1 MYERAEKKVTEKK
14 FIDSMDEESIRL
26 DKLRA
31 QHREKPGDDEISAR
45 LARCLFNAF
54 NHQTDRNR
62 ASALQK
68 ELRELYQEQPGN
80 AGAAG
85 ALARMLFNIY
95 CDQLWPMKDE
105 TLLESLCELHRKQPG
120 NAEVSGILAR
130 ALYNCIY
137 NQRNRYKVRI
147 LVEILYNL
155 YLEQPGNV
163 VVSKM
168 FGSCLMIR
176 RYSIQ
181 NPPEIVA
188 DISRSCPKKAGP
200 TDAHFSLDAIR
211 KRHKEAPG
219 NEEASLRLAKDLFNA
234 FTQCGKTE
242 HKKAAVLL
250 EELRSLHRR
259 SPGNY
264 DLSFWLGYSLEIA
277 ITLFSDLKDSKDSK
291 DSLDLMSLD
300 SKDSKESKDSNDSLD
315 SKDSLDLMSLDS
327 LDLKDL
333 KDSLNESALLEELRD
348 LQGEHPGE
356 AGIAIL
362 TALALFHIFDN
373 HAEPEQAGTLFSELR
388 KLHGKLAGDT
398 EDADDFDR
406 LLHVI
411 LHQTDP
417 KKAGI
422 LLDELRKEHREE
434 PGDIGISEWL
444 AESLVNAVRYF
455 YKSLDVNILLDELRE
470 LYRTHPGNDAITNSL
485 AGGLYYASLR
495 IQGTDR
501 EKASEL
507 MAERRQVRPGLP
519 W

>member
-1 MYERAEKKVTEKK
+1 MTEKK
-14 FIDSMDEESIRL
+14 FIDSMDEEGGRL

-80 AGAAG
+80 AGIAG

-155 YLEQPGNV
+155 YLELPGNV

-181 NPPEIVA
+181 NRPEIVA
-188 DISRSCPKKAGP
+188 DFSRSCPDTAINSSQSRSEKAVDTSQCRQEEAADTSQCRQEEAADTSHSCPKKAGP
-200 TDAHFSLDAIR
+200 TTDHFSLDAIR

-250 EELRSLHRR
+250 EELRRLHGRW
-259 SPGNY
+259 PGNY
-264 DLSFWLGYSLEIA
+264 NLSFWLGYSLEIA
-277 ITLFSDLKDSKDSK
+277 ITLFSDLKDS
-291 DSLDLMSLD
+291 LD
-300 SKDSKESKDSNDSLD
+300 SQ
-315 SKDSLDLMSLDS
+315 
-327 LDLKDL
+327 
-333 KDSLNESALLEELRD
+333 DSLNESALLEELRD

-373 HAEPEQAGTLFSELR
+373 HAEPERAGTLFSELR

-455 YKSLDVNILLDELRE
+455 YKSLDVNVLLDELRG
-470 LYRTHPGNDAITNSL
+470 LYRKHPGNDAITDSL

-495 IQGTDR
+495 IQGTDW
-501 EKASEL
+501 EKAREL
-507 MAERRQVRPGLP
+507 MAERRQVRPDLP

>member
-1 MYERAEKKVTEKK
+1 MTEKK
-14 FIDSMDEESIRL
+14 FIDSMDEESGRL

-54 NHQTDRNR
+54 NHQTDWNR

-80 AGAAG
+80 AGIAG

-188 DISRSCPKKAGP
+188 DISRSCPKKAGR
-200 TDAHFSLDAIR
+200 TDAHFSLDVIR
-211 KRHKEAPG
+211 KRHKEASG

-234 FTQCGKTE
+234 FTQCGKTD

-250 EELRSLHRR
+250 EELRRLHRR
-259 SPGNY
+259 WPGNY
-264 DLSFWLGYSLEIA
+264 NLSFWLGYSLEIA

-291 DSLDLMSLD
+291 DSLD
-300 SKDSKESKDSNDSLD
+300 SKD
-315 SKDSLDLMSLDS
+315 SKDSLDLMLLDS
-327 LDLKDL
+327 KDL
-333 KDSLNESALLEELRD
+333 KDSFNESALLEELRD

-362 TALALFHIFDN
+362 TALALSHMFEN
-373 HAEPEQAGTLFSELR
+373 HAEPERAGTLFSELR

-434 PGDIGISEWL
+434 PGDIGITEWL

-455 YKSLDVNILLDELRE
+455 YKSLDVNVLLDELRG
-470 LYRTHPGNDAITNSL
+470 LYRKHPGNDAITDSL

-495 IQGTDR
+495 IQGTDW
-501 EKASEL
+501 EKAREL
-507 MAERRQVRPGLP
+507 MAEHRQVRPDLP

>member
-1 MYERAEKKVTEKK
+1 
-14 FIDSMDEESIRL
+14 
-26 DKLRA
+26 
-31 QHREKPGDDEISAR
+31 
-45 LARCLFNAF
+45 
-54 NHQTDRNR
+54 
-62 ASALQK
+62 
-68 ELRELYQEQPGN
+68 
-80 AGAAG
+80 
-85 ALARMLFNIY
+85 
-95 CDQLWPMKDE
+95 MKDE

-188 DISRSCPKKAGP
+188 DISRSCPKKTGR

-211 KRHKEAPG
+211 KQHKEAPG

-315 SKDSLDLMSLDS
+315 SKDS

-455 YKSLDVNILLDELRE
+455 YKSLDVNALLDELRE

-501 EKASEL
+501 EKAREL
-507 MAERRQVRPGLP
+507 MAECRQVRPDLP